1 MLKQYKNIFQPKNEW
16 LAAGGVLAFLVFG
29 VFLYYF
35 GLEFIL
41 LFTPVILSVI
51 LILMLYFW
59 HQPLKIKY
67 WSLAIV
73 TIFGYL
79 VEVVGIKTGLL
90 FGDYSYGNLLGW
102 KIFSTP
108 IIIGLLWFI
117 VSLSSWQIAGL
128 YRKNRLITYALA
140 LILLISFDLILEQF
154 AISYKLWFWP
164 GNVVPLYNYISWAI
178 VGILIFVFYD
188 KFLVKGKSLS
198 PFIMLVLP
206 ILSIYMWLM
215 LVISYL

>member
-117 VSLSSWQIAGL
+117 VTLSAWQIAGL
-128 YRKNRLITYALA
+128 YRKNKVITYLVAI
-140 LILLISFDLILEQF
+140 ILLISFDLILEQF
-154 AISYKLWFWP
+154 AISYKLWLWP
-164 GNVVPLYNYISWAI
+164 GNIVPLFNYISWAF
-178 VGILIFVFYD
+178 VGTIIFVFYD
-188 KFLVKGKSLS
+188 RLLIKGKALS

-215 LVISYL
+215 LLISYL